1 VSIWRISLFT
11 KEVAE
16 FITGS
21 MKIELHSIVDKLN
34 EVELKE
40 FKADLI
46 KLVEYCVGELISY
59 EPNRVEPVMCLSHQ
73 NSVQDAINKYALE
86 LTDNVG
92 ENEQVKEVID
102 ALRHTFSCFAY
113 NGLHQ
118 LYTRQENESW
128 HPNVVLTEILEPND
142 IETLDEEVILYRGC
156 GLTEYV
162 SKDFGQAWSTSK
174 DRATDFAYRH
184 YASQPWFDRNSRVVL
199 SAVYPRDKVLFS
211 DQRIEF
217 EVVVDPKYLANVEKC
232 P

>member
-1 VSIWRISLFT
+1 
-11 KEVAE
+11 
-16 FITGS
+16 
-21 MKIELHSIVDKLN
+21 M
-34 EVELKE
+34 
-40 FKADLI
+40 
-46 KLVEYCVGELISY
+46 
-59 EPNRVEPVMCLSHQ
+59 
-73 NSVQDAINKYALE
+73 
-86 LTDNVG
+86 
-92 ENEQVKEVID
+92 
-102 ALRHTFSCFAY
+102 
-113 NGLHQ
+113 
-118 LYTRQENESW
+118 
-128 HPNVVLTEILEPND
+128 EPND

-184 YASQPWFDRNSRVVL
+184 YVSQPWFDRNSRVVL